1 MGDARETRRQ
11 TARTEKRADREFR
24 KDGART
30 GFAFVRTGDRR
41 PRAVG
46 NASCVWLGHLG
57 RGMPFLRR
65 RAQGRG
71 AWRAAWGTAAVT
83 EAWRR
88 LGGGLQEQESRAGPL
103 RTPSPRAR
111 KKTARSR
118 GTRGRPRA
126 RLHSFRGARFTKQ
139 SPRACQLPLKG
150 QSGQGLRKCPLN
162 FTTWSWLVRLQR
174 SELPN
179 RRTYRL

>member
-71 AWRAAWGTAAVT
+71 AWRAAWGTTAVT

-111 KKTARSR
+111 KKPALGERERDLEHDFTASRGHGSRSR
-118 GTRGRPRA
+118 VLEHVNCR
-126 RLHSFRGARFTKQ
+126 
-139 SPRACQLPLKG
+139 
-150 QSGQGLRKCPLN
+150 
-162 FTTWSWLVRLQR
+162 
-174 SELPN
+174 
-179 RRTYRL
+179 